1 MKASTPIGI
10 VVCIV
15 GILAGATIE
24 GTPLG
29 GLLNVPAIL
38 IIFGGIAGV
47 SIATSGMEVMK
58 LMPTLY
64 KKAMTPEFP
73 DIPATVRQLVGY
85 AEKARKEGLLA
96 LEAQV
101 KDIDDPFLKRG
112 LQMGIDGTDPEEL
125 RAVLEGE
132 ISAKK
137 AEDKVAA
144 KFFTAMGGY
153 APTVGIIGTVVGL
166 IHVLENLSDPASL
179 GPLIAGAFVATLWGV
194 LSANIFWLPM
204 GAKITR
210 ISDLQ
215 AAQMELL
222 VGSEQCRKALDD
234 SFQRPVLSS
243 TKGSTGA
250 PVSVMGLLLPLAVTE
265 PVVKSTPVNSSLPST
280 KGVVVPLF
288 RISRLN

>member
-1 MKASTPIGI
+1 MDPATLIGI
-10 VVCIV
+10 GLSVGALLTTMILEGSSPMAIV
-15 GILAGATIE
+15 LIPPIL
-24 GTPLG
+24 L
-29 GLLNVPAIL
+29 V
-38 IIFGGIAGV
+38 FGGTFGAAIAGV
-47 SIATSGMEVMK
+47 SMADVKKIGGWFK
-58 LMPTLY
+58 LALL
-64 KKAMTPEFP
+64 
-73 DIPATVRQLVGY
+73 PAQVPPVADRITTLVGL

-132 ISAKK
+132 IAAKK
-137 AEDKVAA
+137 GEDKVAA

-153 APTVGIIGTVVGL
+153 APTIGIIGTVIGL

-194 LSANIFWLPM
+194 LSANLFWLPM

-215 AAQMELL
+215 GAQMELL
-222 VGSEQCRKALDD
+222 VEGITEIQAGTSPRAVRQKLTSLVPPSEVAREA
-234 SFQRPVLSS
+234 
-243 TKGSTGA
+243 A
-250 PVSVMGLLLPLAVTE
+250 
-265 PVVKSTPVNSSLPST
+265 
-280 KGVVVPLF
+280 
-288 RISRLN
+288 

>member
-1 MKASTPIGI
+1 MDPATLIGI
-10 VVCIV
+10 ALAMGALLVTMTLEGSSPMAIV
-15 GILAGATIE
+15 LLPPLIL
-24 GTPLG
+24 
-29 GLLNVPAIL
+29 V
-38 IIFGGIAGV
+38 FGGTFGAAIAGSALADV
-47 SIATSGMEVMK
+47 KKVGGWFKQALMPPKVPPIADRIAT
-58 LMPTLY
+58 
-64 KKAMTPEFP
+64 
-73 DIPATVRQLVGY
+73 LVSL
-85 AEKARKEGLLA
+85 AEKARK
-96 LEAQV
+96 EAQV

-125 RAVLEGE
+125 RTVLEGE

-137 AEDKVAA
+137 SEDKVAA

-210 ISDLQ
+210 ISELQ

-222 VGSEQCRKALDD
+222 VEGITEIQAGTSPRAVRQKLTALVPPSEVAREA
-234 SFQRPVLSS
+234 
-243 TKGSTGA
+243 A
-250 PVSVMGLLLPLAVTE
+250 
-265 PVVKSTPVNSSLPST
+265 
-280 KGVVVPLF
+280 
-288 RISRLN
+288 

>member
-1 MKASTPIGI
+1 MDPATLVGI
-10 VVCIV
+10 VLALV
-15 GILAGATIE
+15 GVFTAMILEGGSPMAIFLLPPLILVFFGTFGA
-24 GTPLG
+24 
-29 GLLNVPAIL
+29 A
-38 IIFGGIAGV
+38 IAGSAMSDIKKV
-47 SIATSGMEVMK
+47 GGWFKLALMPAKVPPISDRIAT
-58 LMPTLY
+58 
-64 KKAMTPEFP
+64 
-73 DIPATVRQLVGY
+73 LVSL

-132 ISAKK
+132 IGAKK

-194 LSANIFWLPM
+194 LTANIFWLPM
-204 GAKITR
+204 GTKITR

-222 VGSEQCRKALDD
+222 VEGITEIQAGTSPRAVRLKLTSLVPPSEV
-234 SFQRPVLSS
+234 QRE
-243 TKGSTGA
+243 A
-250 PVSVMGLLLPLAVTE
+250 A
-265 PVVKSTPVNSSLPST
+265 
-280 KGVVVPLF
+280 
-288 RISRLN
+288 

>member
-1 MKASTPIGI
+1 MDPATLIGI
-10 VVCIV
+10 ALAMGALLTTMVLEGSSPMAIV
-15 GILAGATIE
+15 LLP
-24 GTPLG
+24 PL
-29 GLLNVPAIL
+29 LLV
-38 IIFGGIAGV
+38 FGGTFGAAIAGSAMADIKKMGGWFKQALMPAKV
-47 SIATSGMEVMK
+47 PPIADRIAT
-58 LMPTLY
+58 
-64 KKAMTPEFP
+64 
-73 DIPATVRQLVGY
+73 LVSL

-166 IHVLENLSDPASL
+166 IHVLENLSDPGSL

-210 ISDLQ
+210 ISELQ

-222 VGSEQCRKALDD
+222 VEGITEIQAGTSPRAVRMKLTSLVPPSE
-234 SFQRPVLSS
+234 
-243 TKGSTGA
+243 
-250 PVSVMGLLLPLAVTE
+250 
-265 PVVKSTPVNSSLPST
+265 VKQQEAA
-280 KGVVVPLF
+280 
-288 RISRLN
+288 

>member
-1 MKASTPIGI
+1 MDPATLIGI
-10 VVCIV
+10 ALAMGAILVTMILEGSSPMAIILIPPLILVFGGTFGAAIGGSSMNDV
-15 GILAGATIE
+15 KKLAGWFKMALMA
-24 GTPLG
+24 PA
-29 GLLNVPAIL
+29 VPPVSERI
-38 IIFGGIAGV
+38 GV
-47 SIATSGMEVMK
+47 
-58 LMPTLY
+58 
-64 KKAMTPEFP
+64 
-73 DIPATVRQLVGY
+73 LVGL

-101 KDIDDPFLKRG
+101 KEIDDPFLKRG

-132 ISAKK
+132 ITAKK
-137 AEDKVAA
+137 GEDKVAA
-144 KFFTAMGGY
+144 KFFTGMGGY

-210 ISDLQ
+210 TSELQ

-222 VGSEQCRKALDD
+222 VEGITEIQAGTSPRAVRLKLTSLVPPSE
-234 SFQRPVLSS
+234 
-243 TKGSTGA
+243 
-250 PVSVMGLLLPLAVTE
+250 
-265 PVVKSTPVNSSLPST
+265 VKQQEAA
-280 KGVVVPLF
+280 
-288 RISRLN
+288 